1 MEVGGEINKL
11 NPPMIVVSRC
21 VCVCVCERER
31 ERERERDAHL
41 FSLFFDFYSLIIFHF
56 IYLGEVEK

>member
-1 MEVGGEINKL
+1 MNGSWCQDRQ
-11 NPPMIVVSRC
+11 NPPMIVVS
-21 VCVCVCERER
+21 RER

>member
-1 MEVGGEINKL
+1 MPRSTKSTNDSGKQ
-11 NPPMIVVSRC
+11 R
-21 VCVCVCERER
+21 ERER

>member
-1 MEVGGEINKL
+1 MNGSWCQDRQ
-11 NPPMIVVSRC
+11 NPPMIVVS
-21 VCVCVCERER
+21 
-31 ERERERDAHL
+31 RERERDAHL